1 MGRVAAFLLM
11 CHGLQEQA
19 AWPPGLLTCNIRSR
33 ATLQILF
40 LPWDVFIEKACRDMV
55 LASCLPPKRA
65 ASTYSGL
72 RVRIHRDNRTMNVQS
87 SRHQF
92 VNLCG
97 IATFDYHGNNVINIS
112 RATSGT
118 ASKA

>member
-1 MGRVAAFLLM
+1 
-11 CHGLQEQA
+11 
-19 AWPPGLLTCNIRSR
+19 
-33 ATLQILF
+33 
-40 LPWDVFIEKACRDMV
+40 
-55 LASCLPPKRA
+55 
-65 ASTYSGL
+65 
-72 RVRIHRDNRTMNVQS
+72 MNVSVQLIK